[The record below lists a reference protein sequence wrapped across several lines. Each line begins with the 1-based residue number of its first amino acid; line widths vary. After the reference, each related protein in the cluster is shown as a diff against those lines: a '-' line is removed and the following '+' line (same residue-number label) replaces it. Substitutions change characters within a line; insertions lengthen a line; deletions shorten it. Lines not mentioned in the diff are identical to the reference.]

1 MDRTNEELCLLIQS
15 GDQQAK
21 TDIYN
26 KNKRLVKKIA
36 SQYFG
41 AYGNSLDREDLE
53 QVGYM
58 GLFIAVEKFNA
69 DKGVKVISYAA
80 YWIKREI
87 MREIAEH
94 GYPVRIPATVMDK
107 VVKCINLD
115 TSFQQQGLE
124 RKERIRAVAEK
135 LGITADEV
143 KDYLSLSKKCLQ
155 CTSLNTVVDEE
166 NQTELEELLPNEN
179 VPSVEEIVE
188 ENDLQRRLHAAISE
202 LEQQERDIIIHRY
215 GMNGSRIYTLE
226 ELGEIHG
233 LSVERVRQIEER
245 ALLKLK
251 YLLDK

>member
-36 SQYFG
+36 SQYVG
-41 AYGNSLDREDLE
+41 AYGNCLEREDLE

-58 GLFIAVEKFNA
+58 GLFIAAEKFNA
-69 DKGVKVISYAA
+69 DKGVKFISYAV

-94 GYPVRIPATVMDK
+94 GYPVRTPAAVMDK

-115 TSFQQQGLE
+115 TSFQQQGVE

-135 LGITADEV
+135 LGMTVDEV
-143 KDYLSLSKKCLQ
+143 KDYLSLSKRCLQ
-155 CTSLNTVVDEE
+155 YTSLNIVVDEE
-166 NQTELEELLPNEN
+166 NQTELEEMLPDEN
-179 VPSVEEIVE
+179 VPSVGEIVE
-188 ENDLQRRLHAAISE
+188 EKDLHRRLHSAMSE
-202 LEQQERDIIIHRY
+202 LEPHERDIIIKRY

-226 ELGEIHG
+226 ELSKIHG

-245 ALLKLK
+245 TLRKLK
-251 YLLDK
+251 YMF

>member
-41 AYGNSLDREDLE
+41 AYGNSLEREDLE

-58 GLFIAVEKFNA
+58 GLFIAAEKFNA
-69 DKGVKVISYAA
+69 DKGVKFISYAA

-94 GYPVRIPATVMDK
+94 GYPVRIPAAVMDK

-124 RKERIRAVAEK
+124 RKERIRSQHGRHARH
-135 LGITADEV
+135 LRSGGGRHRIRQLRGGTADPGR
-143 KDYLSLSKKCLQ
+143 
-155 CTSLNTVVDEE
+155 
-166 NQTELEELLPNEN
+166 TEGGGSSEGGKRSEGR
-179 VPSVEEIVE
+179 VPAP
-188 ENDLQRRLHAAISE
+188 D
-202 LEQQERDIIIHRY
+202 DHRSHDRSTPVPDPPD
-215 GMNGSRIYTLE
+215 G
-226 ELGEIHG
+226 
-233 LSVERVRQIEER
+233 
-245 ALLKLK
+245 
-251 YLLDK
+251 

>member
-41 AYGNSLDREDLE
+41 AYGNSLEREDLE

-58 GLFIAVEKFNA
+58 GLFIAAEKFNA
-69 DKGVKVISYAA
+69 DKGVKFISYAA

-94 GYPVRIPATVMDK
+94 GYPVRIPAAVLDK

-124 RKERIRAVAEK
+124 RKERIQAVAEK
-135 LGITADEV
+135 LGMTVDEV

-155 CTSLNTVVDEE
+155 YTSLNTVVDEE

-188 ENDLQRRLHAAISE
+188 ENDLHKRLHTAISE
-202 LEQQERDIIIHRY
+202 LEPQERDIIVRRY
-215 GMNGSRIYTLE
+215 GINGNRIYTLD
-226 ELGEIHG
+226 ELSVKHG
-233 LSVERVRQIEER
+233 LSVERIRQIEER
-245 ALLKLK
+245 ALRKLK
-251 YLLDK
+251 FKLE

>member
-1 MDRTNEELCLLIQS
+1 MDKTNEELCLLIQS

-26 KNKRLVKKIA
+26 KNKRLVKKIV

-41 AYGNSLDREDLE
+41 AYVNILEREDLE

-58 GLFIAVEKFNA
+58 GLFIAAEKFNA
-69 DKGVKVISYAA
+69 DKGVKFISYAA

-94 GYPVRIPATVMDK
+94 GYPVRIPAAVMDK

-155 CTSLNTVVDEE
+155 YTSLNTVVDEE
-166 NQTELEELLPNEN
+166 NLTEFGELLPDENIVSNEE
-179 VPSVEEIVE
+179 VTK
-188 ENDLQRRLHAAISE
+188 ENDLHKRLHSAISE
-202 LEQQERDIIIHRY
+202 LEPQERDIIIRRY
-215 GMNGSRIYTLE
+215 GMNGSRIYTLD

-233 LSVERVRQIEER
+233 LSIERVRQIEER
-245 ALLKLK
+245 TLRKMK
-251 YLLDK
+251 YRLER